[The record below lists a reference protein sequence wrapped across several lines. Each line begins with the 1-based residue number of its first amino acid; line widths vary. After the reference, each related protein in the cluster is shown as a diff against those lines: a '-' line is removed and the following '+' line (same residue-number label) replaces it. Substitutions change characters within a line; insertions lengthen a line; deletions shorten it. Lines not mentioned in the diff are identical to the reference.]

1 MKLYLTELIKVTTP
15 SENIIVLDKLR
26 SQYGEHSRDN
36 GGAYYDVDPDEVM
49 LLLPQGTSAWAVH
62 EGSPES

>member
-26 SQYGEHSRDN
+26 SQYGEHSRDER
-36 GGAYYDVDPDEVM
+36 GSYYDVDPDEVM
-49 LLLPQGTSAWAVH
+49 QLLPPGTAAWTVH
-62 EGSPES
+62 EGPTEP